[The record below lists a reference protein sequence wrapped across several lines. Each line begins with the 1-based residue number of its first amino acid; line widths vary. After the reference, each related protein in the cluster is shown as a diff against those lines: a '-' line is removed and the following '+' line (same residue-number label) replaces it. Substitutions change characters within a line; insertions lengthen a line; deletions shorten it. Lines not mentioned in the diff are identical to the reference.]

1 MNKYFKQIKVTAL
14 LGVILSMGLTSC
26 QFTNKYKAPVLDTEG
41 LYRVSSST
49 DTTTIASIPWKQYFK
64 DSYLQTLIVEG
75 LENNFDMKIA
85 VERIK
90 QAEAQVTMGKLAY
103 FPDFAIAGSGQLGRL
118 SVNPSTGVKDVL
130 AYRNNEYSLGL
141 AATWEIDVWGKINRQ
156 YRSVDAQYLASVES
170 KYVIQTSLIANIA
183 TMYYSLLS
191 LDEQLVITK
200 EMIVLLEKSTETM
213 QAMMNAGLLNAAAV
227 EQSKAL
233 LYSTEVSVPTLEYNI
248 QQLENSIC
256 SLLGRKPGNLNR
268 GKLAAQAVPTQL
280 AFGVPAH
287 MLANRP
293 DVKAAEFNFKSAF
306 ELTNVAQASFYPSIS
321 LRSGFLGYG
330 SNTVTDFFKPENLLL
345 TLVGNLTQPLFSK
358 GKLKGNLKIA
368 KANQEIALYSF
379 EKAVLDAGI
388 EVSNIL
394 NQFEKSLSK
403 NVTRQK
409 QVTALVHSVDYTQKL
424 LKGGEVTSYLEVINA
439 QQSLLSAQL
448 SQVSDKFEQLQCT
461 VDLYRALGG
470 GVN

>member
-1 MNKYFKQIKVTAL
+1 MNKYFNQIKVSVL

-41 LYRVSSST
+41 LYRTSLST
-49 DTTTIASIPWKQYFK
+49 DTNTVATIPWKQYFK
-64 DSYLQTLIVEG
+64 DSFLQALIVEG
-75 LENNFDMKIA
+75 LENNFDLKIA

-90 QAEAQVTMGKLAY
+90 QSEAQLTMAKLAY
-103 FPDFAIAGSGQLGRL
+103 LPDLAVTGSGQLGRL
-118 SVNPSTGVKDVL
+118 SVNPATGVKDVL
-130 AYRNNEYSLGL
+130 SYRNNEYSLGL
-141 AATWEIDVWGKINRQ
+141 AASWEIDVWGKINRQ
-156 YRSVDAQYLASVES
+156 YRSTDAQYLASIES
-170 KYVIQTSLIANIA
+170 KYAIQTSLIANIA
-183 TMYYSLLS
+183 TAYYSLLS
-191 LDEQLVITK
+191 LDEQLAITN
-200 EMIVLLEKSTETM
+200 EMIVLLEKSTKTM
-213 QAMMNAGLLNAAAV
+213 QAMMDGGLLNAAGV

-233 LYSTEVSVPTLEYNI
+233 LYSTQVSVPTLEYNI
-248 QQLENSIC
+248 QQIENTIC
-256 SLLGRKPGNLNR
+256 SLLGRKPG
-268 GKLAAQAVPTQL
+268 KLMRNKLVAQAVPTQI
-280 AFGVPAH
+280 AFGVPAQ

-306 ELTNVAQASFYPSIS
+306 EMTNVAQASFYPSIS

-330 SNTVTDFFKPENLLL
+330 SKTITDFFKPENLLL
-345 TLVGNLTQPLFSK
+345 TLVGNLTQPIFAK
-358 GKLKGNLKIA
+358 GQLRGNLKIA
-368 KANQEIALYSF
+368 KANQEIALYTF
-379 EKAVLDAGI
+379 EKTVLNAGI

-403 NVTRQK
+403 NNTRQQ

-448 SQVSDKFEQLQCT
+448 NQVSDKLEQLQCT
-461 VDLYRALGG
+461 VNLYRALGG